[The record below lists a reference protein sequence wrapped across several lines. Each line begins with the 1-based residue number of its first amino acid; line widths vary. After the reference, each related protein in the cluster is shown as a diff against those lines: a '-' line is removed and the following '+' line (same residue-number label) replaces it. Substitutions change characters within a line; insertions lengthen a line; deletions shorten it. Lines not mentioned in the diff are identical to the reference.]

1 MGVTPHVRRL
11 APVATVVLVAVV
23 AAACSSATTT
33 GTATTGTS
41 GHHNVAPGC
50 PASDVAGGPTGCYLV
65 PPGIHKIKHVIII
78 MQENRSFD
86 SYFGT
91 YPGADGIPMSNGV
104 PSVCVPDPLTHKCDK
119 PFHDVLKALDWAIR
133 FTPKGMRRTFND
145 LARQARVHD
154 ITLRAISGHQT
165 EQMQR
170 HYSTAQ
176 HDEMRAAVGKVISIA
191 TARQLRRGRSRKRL

>member
-1 MGVTPHVRRL
+1 MRESIYLFPSITGGMRSRS
-11 APVATVVLVAVV
+11 VL
-23 AAACSSATTT
+23 
-33 GTATTGTS
+33 
-41 GHHNVAPGC
+41 
-50 PASDVAGGPTGCYLV
+50 
-65 PPGIHKIKHVIII
+65 
-78 MQENRSFD
+78 
-86 SYFGT
+86 
-91 YPGADGIPMSNGV
+91 
-104 PSVCVPDPLTHKCDK
+104 DK